1 MDQPTRSAL
10 NVRGL
15 VVFEV
20 GDDLLAAPVDEVA
33 GLLDA
38 ENLARLPGRVSP
50 MAGVV
55 AFRGC
60 VVPAIDLASALG
72 ADDVLAPPAYAVVF
86 ERGTDRIALL
96 VRTMPRLIAAGDVVE
111 LEHAEVAPT
120 HFPAS
125 VATGDIAD
133 LSELEACA
141 AAVST
146 VNVPA
151 ELAVYDVQ
159 GRRARYLD
167 YWSLMDSVA
176 PPAAFRLSGLGS
188 R

>member
-10 NVRGL
+10 HVRGL
-15 VVFEV
+15 IVFEV

-38 ENLARLPGRVSP
+38 EHLARLPGRVSP

-55 AFRGC
+55 AFRGS
-60 VVPAIDLASALG
+60 VVPAIDLASAMDAG
-72 ADDVLAPPAYAVVF
+72 DSSAPPAYAVVF

-96 VRTMPRLIAAGDVVE
+96 VRAMPRLIPAGDVVE
-111 LEHAEVAPT
+111 LEHAESAPT
-120 HFPAS
+120 PFPAS
-125 VATGDIAD
+125 VATGDVAD
-133 LSELEACA
+133 LSELEACTA
-141 AAVST
+141 PASALD
-146 VNVPA
+146 VPA
-151 ELAVYDVQ
+151 VLAVYDVE
-159 GRRARYLD
+159 GRSARYLD
-167 YWSLMDSVA
+167 YWSLMDLVA